1 MRTYAI
7 YQKTS
12 KGLMELIGLTRFPEM
27 YAPAEVHQILSS
39 FGKIP
44 ENTKITYHF

>member
-1 MRTYAI
+1 MKTFAI
-7 YQKTS
+7 YKRTEN
-12 KGLMELIGLTRFPEM
+12 GIMEMIGLTRFPEM

-44 ENTKITYHF
+44 VNTKITYHF